1 MTSKLQSDTSRANGA
16 KSHGPKSAETRA
28 ISAQNSLKHGFTSR
42 HTTLLT
48 CENPDE
54 FAETLAY
61 HVTTYRPAND
71 AQQNMVDEM
80 VSARW
85 RIRRIR
91 VAESVLIDLEM
102 RRNHLEVEK
111 QFPNPEPAVYVAEA
125 IRTLFT
131 ESGSI
136 SLISRYESRLF
147 RMHDRAYRTLREL
160 QKAGP
165 VQPPSES
172 NMPADSHQPEPEPA
186 PPTAQLDTQPEAAGP
201 SAPENKNDETNPASR
216 ASSPRQT
223 PQSHHSK
230 KISWPRFVPRRRSQA
245 QVTIESLA
253 TRRLLRRK

>member
-1 MTSKLQSDTSRANGA
+1 MPSKLQSDTSRANGA

-54 FAETLAY
+54 FAEMLAGHMTDY
-61 HVTTYRPAND
+61 HPAKG
-71 AQQNMVDEM
+71 AQENLVNEM

-85 RIRRIR
+85 RISRIR

-102 RRNHLEVEK
+102 RRNYQEVQK
-111 QFPNPEPAVYVAEA
+111 QFTDPEPAVYVAEA

-160 QKAGP
+160 QKAAP
-165 VQPPSES
+165 VQPQSES
-172 NMPADSHQPEPEPA
+172 NMPSDSHQP
-186 PPTAQLDTQPEAAGP
+186 
-201 SAPENKNDETNPASR
+201 
-216 ASSPRQT
+216 
-223 PQSHHSK
+223 
-230 KISWPRFVPRRRSQA
+230 
-245 QVTIESLA
+245 
-253 TRRLLRRK
+253 